1 MTTLAEL
8 TDGAH
13 KRSFMNI
20 AVELIRF
27 ERKSDCKFV
36 TLLIRFG
43 KKFLVERLKSII
55 MCKMLLFFN
64 QIWSWFP
71 FSRFSFV
78 SRFQLLLAP

>member
-20 AVELIRF
+20 AAELIRF
-27 ERKSDCKFV
+27 GRKSDCKFV

-43 KKFLVERLKSII
+43 KKFLVERLKSI
-55 MCKMLLFFN
+55 MVKCYC
-64 QIWSWFP
+64 
-71 FSRFSFV
+71 
-78 SRFQLLLAP
+78 FQPNLALALIFLASHSSLDSSYF